1 MGQLE
6 LTKTEIMEQAQQLG
20 AEFVGFAPVDRWIA
34 NQDAPLLVH
43 PRKIWPQAKTVI
55 VLGVPLWLPLLEAAP
70 TVLGREQAIV
80 TNELLTEVAFR
91 LAVFL
96 KRSGHESINISQ
108 GNSVFSHIWAGYYA
122 GLGTV
127 GWNNSLLTP
136 EYGPRVHLVSVF
148 TALELDGD
156 PMVQAELC
164 TKCLYCQKICPVQA
178 LSGDNSNR
186 QAKIDQTACLS
197 HEKRLQKAFCD
208 PCGSCIKVCPV
219 GEDRQ
224 LFQSNN
230 FVKYFEEQEVLA
242 HNPAAEEYKD
252 WVHIRSYGSFAL
264 EPALL
269 TLPKQGKC

>member
-1 MGQLE
+1 MGRVE
-6 LTKTEIMEQAQQLG
+6 VTKKEIIEQARRFG
-20 AEFVGFAPVDRWIA
+20 AEFTGFAPVERWTA
-34 NQDAPLLVH
+34 NQDVPLLVH

-70 TVLGREQAIV
+70 SVLGRELAIV
-80 TNELLTEVAFR
+80 TNELVSEAAFR

-96 KRSGHESINISQ
+96 KGSGYDTINVSQ
-108 GNSVFSHIWAGYYA
+108 ELSVFSHTWAGYYA

-127 GWNNSLLTP
+127 GWNNKLITP
-136 EYGPRVHLVSVF
+136 EYGPRVQLVSVF
-148 TALELDGD
+148 TALELEGD
-156 PMVQAELC
+156 SMVQTALC
-164 TKCLYCQKICPVQA
+164 TKCLYCQRICPSQA
-178 LSGDNSNR
+178 FKGDDSEIR
-186 QAKIDQTACLS
+186 AQIDQTACLS

-208 PCGSCIKVCPV
+208 PCSACIKVCPA

-230 FVKYFEEQEVLA
+230 FTKYFAEQEVLA

-264 EPALL
+264 EPINK
-269 TLPKQGKC
+269 T